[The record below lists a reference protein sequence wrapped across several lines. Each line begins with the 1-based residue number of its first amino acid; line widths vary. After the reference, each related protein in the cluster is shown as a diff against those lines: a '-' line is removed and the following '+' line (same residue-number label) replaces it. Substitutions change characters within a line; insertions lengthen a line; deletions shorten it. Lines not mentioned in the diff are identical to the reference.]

1 MTKRKI
7 QILKINNNNTIQIHL
22 NNTKQ
27 HVHHKAYVKT
37 EILQV
42 PQIKSFTPLHQ
53 ITNYVPIPGM
63 HAGSTNKSDD
73 KSSNTSSIIIS
84 AK

>member
-7 QILKINNNNTIQIHL
+7 QILKINNNNTIHIHL

-53 ITNYVPIPGM
+53 ITNYVPIPGVYVQV
-63 HAGSTNKSDD
+63 AQTNQM
-73 KSSNTSSIIIS
+73 TSHPTPT
-84 AK
+84 A

>member
-7 QILKINNNNTIQIHL
+7 QKLKIKDNSTIHIHL

-27 HVHHKAYVKT
+27 HVYSKAYVKT
-37 EILQV
+37 KILQV

-63 HAGSTNKSDD
+63 QVAQTNQM
-73 KSSNTSSIIIS
+73 TSHPTPQ
-84 AK
+84 A